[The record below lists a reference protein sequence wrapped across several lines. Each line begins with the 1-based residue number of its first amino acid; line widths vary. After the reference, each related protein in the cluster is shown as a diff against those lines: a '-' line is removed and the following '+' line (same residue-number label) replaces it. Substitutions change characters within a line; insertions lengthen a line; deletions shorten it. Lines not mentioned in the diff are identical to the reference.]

1 MADEDQLNL
10 DLGLEEPAKVEPEIK
25 KEPDDGIAALKEQI
39 RLAKE
44 EAAKSE
50 AKARSAMQEAAK
62 AKSEV
67 DDTNLHLINN
77 AIDRFKSDADIL
89 KVSYAAALESGNYLQ
104 AAEIQLEMT
113 RNSQGLLQLENGRD
127 AMKNKPV
134 VKQSKDEEIERFLD
148 SLSERSSTWLRAHP
162 EYIKNERLNQKMLLA
177 HAVALDD
184 GLVVDTDEYFESIEN
199 RLGIRKKLKVEDDEG
214 QDVVLSEASKEE
226 KRRDATPP
234 SAPVSRTPPGGKPN
248 TVRLSQDERE
258 IADSLG
264 QSYETY
270 AKNKVEL
277 KREGRIN

>member
-1 MADEDQLNL
+1 MSDEIQL
-10 DLGLEEPAKVEPEIK
+10 DLDLNLEEPAKAETEVK

-39 RLAKE
+39 RIAKE

-50 AKARSAMQEAAK
+50 AKARSAMQEVAK

-77 AIDRFKSDADIL
+77 AIDKFKSDADIL

-113 RNSQGLLQLENGRD
+113 RNSQGLLQLENGRE
-127 AMKNKPV
+127 AMKNKPI

-148 SLSERSSTWLRAHP
+148 SLSERSSSWLRAHP

-199 RLGIRKKLKVEDDEG
+199 RLGIRNKAKIE
-214 QDVVLSEASKEE
+214 EE
-226 KRRDATPP
+226 KFQKT
-234 SAPVSRTPPGGKPN
+234 K
-248 TVRLSQDERE
+248 
-258 IADSLG
+258 
-264 QSYETY
+264 
-270 AKNKVEL
+270 KVY
-277 KREGRIN
+277 R